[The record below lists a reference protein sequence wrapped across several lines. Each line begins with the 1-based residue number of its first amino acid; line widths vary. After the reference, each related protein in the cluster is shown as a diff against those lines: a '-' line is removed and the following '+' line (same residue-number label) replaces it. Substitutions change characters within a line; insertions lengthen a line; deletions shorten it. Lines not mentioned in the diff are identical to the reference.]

1 MIQATGA
8 NIRTSRPSWKSGRM
22 PTPPRTSPGRLASIS
37 CKSTFHS
44 FLHQYMREIGGAHLI
59 PHPREM
65 KRGSW
70 FGNYR
75 ELFRRLLDIEWEKS
89 GADIQFLEQVI
100 LTRNDFSHNLELG
113 SLTAYQTDE
122 HSKKYPESAFA
133 DPRWKRLF
141 ARKPLIVPKDR
152 VDQAIEVVHRLCEYL
167 EELRHDT
174 HLRLLVLSRSLML
187 PGVFARAHL
196 CAPL

>member
-1 MIQATGA
+1 MRQPQACSTKRSGRSRNTKSHTMIQATGA

-44 FLHQYMREIGGAHLI
+44 FLHRYMREIGGAHLI
-59 PHPREM
+59 PHLREM

-89 GADIQFLEQVI
+89 GANIQFLEQVI

-133 DPRWKRLF
+133 DPRWKRL
-141 ARKPLIVPKDR
+141 RSEERR
-152 VDQAIEVVHRLCEYL
+152 VGKECR
-167 EELRHDT
+167 
-174 HLRLLVLSRSLML
+174 SRWS
-187 PGVFARAHL
+187 P
-196 CAPL
+196 